1 MTTPP
6 PGAPPSLRKPTPEE
20 LQQAVTEALHEVCC
34 GRMSYDAGD
43 AHRIMTG
50 TNNDEVRTWRACVFS
65 LLIFLT

>member
-34 GRMSYDAGD
+34 GRISY
-43 AHRIMTG
+43 
-50 TNNDEVRTWRACVFS
+50 V
-65 LLIFLT
+65 